1 MDLTTSN
8 IIISILALFIIIYA
22 YNVYIKPIISNLIQG
37 KTSIQSITEAFSSQ
51 YSSLSSSSSSSSSSS
66 KSNLSNTVQFDTN
79 TYLRD
84 DNKPI
89 ILNNQISLPVIKYSN
104 SMGSGSYEEL
114 VGEYFRKHIYP
125 IQILQSPSNIDTL
138 YKFINDDVD
147 ISFISEEV
155 LARYIKRDCKYLT
168 RLIAD
173 TFNINYN
180 DTTKP
185 MNNLDNPE
193 LLDRLYPQLNIE
205 AIGVGFHIDFYLIV
219 NNFSNIVEYMDI
231 IKGKNIGVL
240 ADSYYYY
247 IKTCS
252 AYGID
257 KKIIDTFSTVEPN
270 LESLIKN
277 FKSNKYDGIF
287 IVCHPK
293 NKQLLKLSLDMKLRY
308 IHIQKK
314 LTLDSRNNP
323 NNIAKNQQ
331 GTSSITP
338 PSPPSL
344 NTQAIYSQSLMNN
357 LNTVNIVEDFNT
369 LIKKYFQHITP
380 RTVDLNKFHK
390 SGNSYSYLETFST
403 RMILVIRKGKNNGII
418 NGISNDKI
426 EYLTRNYINNLEKM
440 RNKIDIDNFDIKLN
454 NFSSLEFNYEELVSF
469 DKVIPLAD
477 GARKVYKDEGLVYYE
492 EEDKCVV

>member
-22 YNVYIKPIISNLIQG
+22 YNDYIKPIISNLIQG

-51 YSSLSSSSSSSSSSS
+51 YSSLSSSS

-114 VGEYFRKHIYP
+114 VGEYFRKNIYP

-247 IKTCS
+247 IK
-252 AYGID
+252 
-257 KKIIDTFSTVEPN
+257 
-270 LESLIKN
+270 L
-277 FKSNKYDGIF
+277 
-287 IVCHPK
+287 
-293 NKQLLKLSLDMKLRY
+293 
-308 IHIQKK
+308 
-314 LTLDSRNNP
+314 
-323 NNIAKNQQ
+323 
-331 GTSSITP
+331 
-338 PSPPSL
+338 
-344 NTQAIYSQSLMNN
+344 
-357 LNTVNIVEDFNT
+357 
-369 LIKKYFQHITP
+369 
-380 RTVDLNKFHK
+380 
-390 SGNSYSYLETFST
+390 
-403 RMILVIRKGKNNGII
+403 
-418 NGISNDKI
+418 
-426 EYLTRNYINNLEKM
+426 
-440 RNKIDIDNFDIKLN
+440 
-454 NFSSLEFNYEELVSF
+454 
-469 DKVIPLAD
+469 
-477 GARKVYKDEGLVYYE
+477 
-492 EEDKCVV
+492 